1 VRVGS
6 TGRRF
11 VLDDICGW
19 VLKLV
24 DDSVGLPRL
33 VHSVLEREVLVERH
47 AIIGLVDHP
56 VLWLVMR

>member
-1 VRVGS
+1 LYWTIYV
-6 TGRRF
+6 
-11 VLDDICGW
+11 GW

-47 AIIGLVDHP
+47 AINGLVGHP